1 MLRTL
6 IPGFEYSRVFR
17 PLRSVYLRTFKPA
30 YSRQHQAYMR
40 KLRKFYQPFVPAGSL
55 VFDIGANI
63 GEYSEAFLDLGAQ
76 VIAVE
81 PNPDLVRK
89 LFLIRNRRLT
99 VVQCAAGDQEGKLP
113 LHINS
118 NVHTLGSLSDE
129 WINTALRVNL
139 FPPEMGTWDHI
150 VTVPVQTLDSLIER
164 YGMPHFIKIDV
175 EGFELPTLRGLTKM
189 PQFLSFEFNRIWT
202 APTFEC
208 LKQPCFPK
216 DAKFNYVIENRCQ
229 LALPQWVSAAEMSR
243 VVSAATSEPF
253 EYADILVRR

>member
-1 MLRTL
+1 MLRTF
-6 IPGFEYSRVFR
+6 IPGFEHSRLFR
-17 PLRSVYLRTFKPA
+17 PLRSAYLRTFKPA
-30 YSRQHQAYMR
+30 YWERHSAYTR
-40 KLRKFYQPFVPAGSL
+40 KLREFYEPFVPAGSL

-63 GEYSEAFLDLGAQ
+63 GEYSEAFLDLGAR

-89 LFLIRNRRLT
+89 LLLIRNRRLT

-118 NVHTLGSLSDE
+118 HVNTLGSLSDE
-129 WINTALRVNL
+129 WINTALRLNL
-139 FPPEMGTWDHI
+139 FPPGMGTWDRT

-175 EGFELPTLRGLTKM
+175 EGFELPALRGLTKM
-189 PQFLSFEFNRIWT
+189 PQFLSFEFNRTWT

-208 LKQPCFPK
+208 LKQPCFP
-216 DAKFNYVIENRCQ
+216 DGAKFNYVIENRCQ
-229 LALPQWVSAAEMSR
+229 LVLPQWVSAAEMSR
-243 VVSAATSEPF
+243 VVNAATCESF
-253 EYADILVRR
+253 TYADILVRR